1 MTTAQST
8 RPKIHP
14 GDLVARKP
22 DETFLWRQEMKN
34 CSYDYASQTRKWAE
48 SEVIHTMIMS
58 TGSPSSSTMFDGEA
72 EE

>member
-1 MTTAQST
+1 MITEQSS
-8 RPKIHP
+8 RSKICP

-22 DETFLWRQEMKN
+22 DEAFLWRQEMGN
-34 CSYDYASQTRKWAE
+34 CSYDYTTQTRHWDDSDVMRA
-48 SEVIHTMIMS
+48 MIMS